1 MVNEERIIAEI
12 TSDYEVMIELALKG
26 YISLGFELKT
36 MEKFIDYFENYLPT
50 EAKLHFDGSKVNT
63 ADGFYCP
70 DDKCSYNYYRLI
82 EKINIMDVRDFIE
95 ENLSED
101 DIRIGLSACG
111 FTKDVLVDE
120 YHHIV
125 GFAPARN
132 TVNDYSIE
140 LFTKEWNKSFNEEN
154 HNTLLDIFGFYDL
167 GVANNG

>member
-12 TSDYEVMIELALKG
+12 TSDYEVMIKLALKG
-26 YISLGFELKT
+26 WISLGFELLT
-36 MEKFIDYFENYLPT
+36 MEKFIDYFKNLPT
-50 EAKLHFDGSKVNT
+50 QAQLNFDGSKVNT
-63 ADGFYCP
+63 ADNFYCP
-70 DDKCSYNYYRLI
+70 DDKCSYNYYRLM
-82 EKINIMDVRDFIE
+82 EKINITDVRDFIE

-101 DIRIGLSACG
+101 YIWLGLSACG

-154 HNTLLDIFGFYDL
+154 HDTLLDIFGFYDL
-167 GVANNG
+167 GVADNG

>member
-12 TSDYEVMIELALKG
+12 TSDYEVMIKLALKG
-26 YISLGFELKT
+26 WISLGFELLT
-36 MEKFIDYFENYLPT
+36 MEKFIDSFKNLPT
-50 EAKLHFDGSKVNT
+50 QAQLNFDGSKVNT
-63 ADGFYCP
+63 ADNFYCP
-70 DDKCSYNYYRLI
+70 DDKCSYNYSRLM
-82 EKINIMDVRDFIE
+82 EKINITDVRDFIE

-101 DIRIGLSACG
+101 YIWLGLSACG

-154 HNTLLDIFGFYDL
+154 HDTLLDIFGFYDL

>member
-12 TSDYEVMIELALKG
+12 TSDYEVMIKLALKG
-26 YISLGFELKT
+26 WISLGFELLT
-36 MEKFIDYFENYLPT
+36 MEKFIDYFKNLPT
-50 EAKLHFDGSKVNT
+50 QAQLNFDGSKVNT
-63 ADGFYCP
+63 ADNFYCP
-70 DDKCSYNYYRLI
+70 DDKCSYNYSRLM
-82 EKINIMDVRDFIE
+82 EKINITDVRDFIE

-101 DIRIGLSACG
+101 YIWLGLSACG

-154 HNTLLDIFGFYDL
+154 HDTLLDIFGFYDL

>member
-12 TSDYEVMIELALKG
+12 TSDYEVMIKLALKG
-26 YISLGFELKT
+26 WISLGFELLT
-36 MEKFIDYFENYLPT
+36 MEKFIDNFKNLPT
-50 EAKLHFDGSKVNT
+50 QAQLNFDGSKVNT
-63 ADGFYCP
+63 ADNFYCP
-70 DDKCSYNYYRLI
+70 DDKCSYNYSRLM

-101 DIRIGLSACG
+101 YIWLGLSACG

-140 LFTKEWNKSFNEEN
+140 LFTKEWNKLFNEEN
-154 HNTLLDIFGFYDL
+154 HDTLLDIFGFYDL
-167 GVANNG
+167 GVADNG

>member
-12 TSDYEVMIELALKG
+12 TSDYEVMIKLALKG
-26 YISLGFELKT
+26 WISLGFELLT
-36 MEKFIDYFENYLPT
+36 MEKFIDNFKNLPT
-50 EAKLHFDGSKVNT
+50 QAQLNFDGSKVNT
-63 ADGFYCP
+63 ADNFYCP
-70 DDKCSYNYYRLI
+70 DDKCSYNYSRLM

-101 DIRIGLSACG
+101 YIWLGLSACG

-154 HNTLLDIFGFYDL
+154 HDTLLDIFGFYDL
-167 GVANNG
+167 GVANDG

>member
-1 MVNEERIIAEI
+1 MSEI
-12 TSDYEVMIELALKG
+12 TGDYEVMIELALKG
-26 YISLGFELKT
+26 WISLGFELLT
-36 MEKFIDYFENYLPT
+36 MEKFTDYFKNLPT
-50 EAKLHFDGSKVNT
+50 QAQLNFDGSKVNT

-70 DDKCSYNYYRLI
+70 DDKCSYNYYRLM
-82 EKINIMDVRDFIE
+82 EKINIMDVRNFIE

-101 DIRIGLSACG
+101 DIWIGLSAYG
-111 FTKDVLVDE
+111 FTKDVLVDK

-140 LFTKEWNKSFNEEN
+140 LFTKEWNKSSNEEN

>member
-1 MVNEERIIAEI
+1 MENEERIIAEI
-12 TSDYEVMIELALKG
+12 TSNYEVMIELALKG
-26 YISLGFELKT
+26 HISLGFELKT

-70 DDKCSYNYYRLI
+70 DDKCSYNYYRLM

-95 ENLSED
+95 ENLSEN
-101 DIRIGLSACG
+101 DIWIGLSACG

-154 HNTLLDIFGFYDL
+154 HNTLFDIFGFYDL
-167 GVANNG
+167 GVANNE

>member
-1 MVNEERIIAEI
+1 MANEERIIAEI
-12 TSDYEVMIELALKG
+12 TSDYEVMIKLALKG
-26 YISLGFELKT
+26 WISLGFELLT
-36 MEKFIDYFENYLPT
+36 MEKFIDYFKNLPT
-50 EAKLHFDGSKVNT
+50 QAQLNFDGSKVNT
-63 ADGFYCP
+63 ADNFYCP
-70 DDKCSYNYYRLI
+70 DDKCSYNYSRLM

-101 DIRIGLSACG
+101 YIWLGLSACG

-154 HNTLLDIFGFYDL
+154 HDTLLDIFGFYDL
-167 GVANNG
+167 GVANDG

>member
-1 MVNEERIIAEI
+1 MENEERIIAEV
-12 TSDYEVMIELALKG
+12 TNNYEVMIELALKD
-26 YISLGFELKT
+26 YINLGFEIRT
-36 MEKFIDYFENYLPT
+36 MEKFIDSFENWYT
-50 EAKLHFDGSKVNT
+50 TQEKINFDGKVNI

-70 DDKCSYNYYRLI
+70 DNKTSYSFYQLT
-82 EKINIMDVRDFIE
+82 EKINIEDVRDFIE
-95 ENLSED
+95 ENLSLD
-101 DIRIGLSACG
+101 YIWIGLSACG

-125 GFAPARN
+125 GFASARN

-140 LFTKEWNKSFNEEN
+140 LFTKEWNKSSNEEN